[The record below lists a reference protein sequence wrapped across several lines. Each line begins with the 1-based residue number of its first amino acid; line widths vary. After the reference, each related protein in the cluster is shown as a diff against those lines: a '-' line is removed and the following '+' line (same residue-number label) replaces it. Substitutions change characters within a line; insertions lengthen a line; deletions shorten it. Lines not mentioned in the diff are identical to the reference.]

1 MLFMKNILWI
11 AVLFPFLSIAQ
22 ERNFDNVVIE
32 PVRVADRIYLLKG
45 AGGNIG
51 VLVGEDGVLM
61 VDDQFAPLSEKIK
74 KAIENLNRGKI
85 KFLINTHI
93 HGDHS
98 GGNENFAKAGV
109 FIVAHE
115 GVRSR
120 MMKEHVSGD
129 KVEPPRPKEALPII
143 TFQEGMTFHVNGED
157 IELFHYGRA
166 HTDGDVIVFFKQSN
180 VYHTGDVFV
189 RYGYPY
195 IDMTRGGTVKGFIA
209 FLDELIERMDDS
221 AKVIPGHGELATRK
235 DVVAFRDKLKDMYD
249 GVVAALSKGVKL
261 EEIGNIDVAKKY
273 DAEWGA
279 GKGKDFV
286 YMIAE
291 NHLKGN

>member
-1 MLFMKNILWI
+1 MKKLLWAMILLPSL
-11 AVLFPFLSIAQ
+11 AVAQ
-22 ERNFDNVVIE
+22 ERNFDNVVID
-32 PVRVADRIYLLKG
+32 PVRVTDKIYMLKG

-51 VLVGEDGVLM
+51 VLVGEDGILM
-61 VDDQFAPLSEKIK
+61 IDDQFAPLSDKIT
-74 KAIENLNRGKI
+74 KAIENINRGKI

-98 GGNENFAKAGV
+98 GGNENFTKAGV

-120 MMKEHVSGD
+120 MMKEHVNGEQ
-129 KVEPPRPKEALPII
+129 VEPPRPKEAWPIV
-143 TFQEGMTFHVNGED
+143 TFKEGMNFHLNGED

-166 HTDGDVIVFFKQSN
+166 HTDGDVMVYFKQSN

-195 IDMTRGGTVKGFIA
+195 IDMTRGGTVKGFID
-209 FLDELIERMDDS
+209 FLSKLIERMDDS
-221 AKVIPGHGELATRK
+221 AKVIPGHGELATKK

-249 GVVAALSKGVKL
+249 GVVAAIKKGVKL
-261 EEIGNIDVAKKY
+261 EEIANIDVAKKY

-286 YMIAE
+286 FMIAE
-291 NHLKGN
+291 NYLKGN